1 MARYYENNDRDF
13 HHCDNCDK
21 YFRSPEASLWW
32 CSAYDGSGVAGDDE
46 GGRLCLPC
54 CDKFEKNDNN
64 KKEDKMIIKKSDK
77 IKIELEKVMKK
88 YNQTTIDY
96 IKRSMIDTIYSYFL
110 FTTDDNEKRS
120 HGLVSLINL
129 CVTLN
134 EKSEYTS
141 IINDL
146 CYQLKDAYRNADESK
161 FTESLISSLEVY
173 LNNEKLGVFNK
184 YDTLK
189 VLSHLELKEVNQ

>member
-1 MARYYENNDRDF
+1 
-13 HHCDNCDK
+13 
-21 YFRSPEASLWW
+21 
-32 CSAYDGSGVAGDDE
+32 
-46 GGRLCLPC
+46 
-54 CDKFEKNDNN
+54 
-64 KKEDKMIIKKSDK
+64 
-77 IKIELEKVMKK
+77 
-88 YNQTTIDY
+88 
-96 IKRSMIDTIYSYFL
+96 MIDTIYSYFL